1 MISVLAMAALTL
13 VDGTIFEPVPAV
25 VSLGEAAG
33 EPSGEPKG
41 DITGP
46 SATAAQT

>member
-13 VDGTIFEPVPAV
+13 VDGTIFEP